1 MYYILPVQSQKMLNF
16 LQWLTVHH
24 PELTTLR
31 TADRSTLGVLV
42 AEFEGTAVTAVT
54 GAARLSP
61 VWERGF
67 HELTQGGIY
76 HAGEPEYDAYQ
87 QARRT
92 FVRLV

>member
-1 MYYILPVQSQKMLNF
+1 MFYILPVQSQKMLNF

-31 TADRSTLGVLV
+31 AADQSTLGALV
-42 AEFEGTAVTAVT
+42 AEFEGTAVTS
-54 GAARLSP
+54 AARLSP
-61 VWERGF
+61 SWERGF

-76 HAGEPEYDAYQ
+76 HAGEPEYDAYR